1 MNEGLQ
7 LAILCASSD
16 EQQFGV
22 TLALCSRGMGTGGT
36 VRSILTS
43 LQASAEDGS
52 AMARTV
58 LSAVQT
64 IRFAASKH
72 GSGDTARTAALAC
85 RFFVQGCP
93 PRG

>member
-58 LSAVQT
+58 LSAYEQSDLLLQNM
-64 IRFAASKH
+64 AA
-72 GSGDTARTAALAC
+72 GTRLE
-85 RFFVQGCP
+85 
-93 PRG
+93 PRP